1 MHKVAGRLK
10 RAVDEDD
17 EFDDSFF
24 DDLSHFIDGSLS
36 QGSELIQLKRDLG
49 RTKMAEEIKRRRKA
63 YKNTPLQSGGVLT
76 MAEGREMV
84 AQRHEDDVA
93 KARKLVEATDL
104 KARNARKRCF
114 KEAAKEAR
122 K

>member
-24 DDLSHFIDGSLS
+24 DDLSYFIDGSLS